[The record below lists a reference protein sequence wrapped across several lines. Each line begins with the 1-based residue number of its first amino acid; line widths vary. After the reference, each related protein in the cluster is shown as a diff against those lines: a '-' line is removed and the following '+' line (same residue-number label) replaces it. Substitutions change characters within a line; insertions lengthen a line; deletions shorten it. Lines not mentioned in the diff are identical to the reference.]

1 MPNNEHPF
9 NLRHLHQFKT
19 PSVHEVYHDMESVSF
34 LGPKIGQILSDS
46 FKKMESVEGFKR
58 AIKTWSL
65 KTALLDFVR

>member
-46 FKKMESVEGFKR
+46 LERWKV
-58 AIKTWSL
+58 
-65 KTALLDFVR
+65 